1 LSYGEWLCKV
11 AARARIRKALIRMII
26 SCPACTTK
34 YQVDPAGFLPKGR
47 KVRCAKCGEVWHQD
61 PPKEVA
67 KTLDAADEVRAR
79 PKPPP
84 SASVAETEPERGDE
98 DVSGGARA
106 VSARRM
112 ASFRKT
118 LARWRL
124 AQVAGFAALALFVG
138 GTFYGLYAYKDD
150 LVSAWPATASLYDL
164 LNEPVNPKGMEFQN
178 VSYEHQFENG
188 LPVLAIRGEVVNV
201 GDMRQSVPRVR
212 VGLRDERRR
221 ELYAW
226 TFAVP
231 ETALEPEG
239 TAEFVTRLSSP
250 PANAYDLEIRFV
262 EPDELASNTH

>member
-1 LSYGEWLCKV
+1 
-11 AARARIRKALIRMII
+11 M
-26 SCPACTTK
+26 
-34 YQVDPAGFLPKGR
+34 
-47 KVRCAKCGEVWHQD
+47 RCAKCGEVWHQEPSKD
-61 PPKEVA
+61 VA
-67 KTLDAADEVRAR
+67 KTLDAADEVRSK

-84 SASVAETEPERGDE
+84 AASRRDEEIDERDSD

-112 ASFRKT
+112 ASFRRT

-138 GTFYGLYAYKDD
+138 GTFYGLYTYKDE
-150 LVSAWPATASLYDL
+150 LVAKWPATASLFDL

-178 VSYEHQFENG
+178 VTYEHQFEDG

-201 GDMRQSVPRVR
+201 GDLRRSVPRVR

-239 TAEFVTRLSSP
+239 TAEFITRLSSP

-262 EPDELASNTH
+262 EPDELASTAH

>member
-1 LSYGEWLCKV
+1 
-11 AARARIRKALIRMII
+11 M
-26 SCPACTTK
+26 
-34 YQVDPAGFLPKGR
+34 
-47 KVRCAKCGEVWHQD
+47 
-61 PPKEVA
+61 A
-67 KTLDAADEVRAR
+67 KTLDAADEVRSK

-84 SASVAETEPERGDE
+84 SAPKRAVEPDEHAAEDGN
-98 DVSGGARA
+98 GGAKA
-106 VSARRM
+106 VAARRM

-124 AQVAGFAALALFVG
+124 AQVAGFAALGLFVG
-138 GTFYGLYAYKDD
+138 GTIYGLYAYKDD
-150 LVSAWPATASLYDL
+150 LVAAWPATASLYDL
-164 LNEPVNPKGMEFQN
+164 LNEPVNPQRMEFQK

-231 ETALEPEG
+231 ETALDPEG

-262 EPDELASNTH
+262 EPDELAANTH